1 MSTFNRFCAKAKNAA
16 RRVGEKT
23 EEIMDSVSNGLKAK
37 SLEIRIDE
45 QYEKL
50 GRLVY
55 RDLHTDDNLEEE
67 KLKVIAEIDALFD
80 RLSLLKKE
88 AEEETAKETPATDEG
103 EEKATQAQSDEEN
116 SETEA

>member
-16 RRVGEKT
+16 RRIGEKT
-23 EEIMDSVSNGLKAK
+23 EEMMDSVSSGLKIK

-45 QYEKL
+45 QYERL

-55 RDLHTDDNLEEE
+55 QDLHTDDNLEEE

-80 RLSLLKKE
+80 QLTLLKTTSTDENGQPPEDQKGE
-88 AEEETAKETPATDEG
+88 ETVKAEEETGKDSEKEI
-103 EEKATQAQSDEEN
+103 
-116 SETEA
+116 